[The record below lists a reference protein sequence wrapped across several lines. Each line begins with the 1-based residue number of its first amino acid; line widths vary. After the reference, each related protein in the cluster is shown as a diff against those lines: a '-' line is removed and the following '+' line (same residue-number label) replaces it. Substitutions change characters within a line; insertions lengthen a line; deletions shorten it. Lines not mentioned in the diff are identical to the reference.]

1 MPESIPLSSS
11 EPVRN
16 VRRIRPKILRLSRA
30 QIAASREYSAN
41 RGPITFPAVAPTPS
55 PVPAMAV
62 APAVKQTAPAYEFP
76 PIPPIDTDLL
86 GVEEA
91 MIGFAAVAENERRER
106 QLWTLYELWRAIPQ
120 NVELNRLLQM
130 IVERVTGAMDAH
142 TCSLMTRERGGDTL
156 RVVASVGLPQDL
168 AESVTLMVGERIAGR
183 VAATGQP
190 ILVNKDPNT
199 HPLLKGPS
207 GQDLGLPITARPEVE
222 SAVCAPLVG
231 SDGQVLGVLC
241 LSRHAPAVP
250 FNEGDL
256 RVFSLFAS
264 QAGSVI
270 AQARMRDKLH
280 QRQRELASL
289 AQVTEAIRARVP
301 EEVLLE
307 RLARGVL
314 DVMGLERC
322 QIWRRTSLQG
332 EANDAERAALN
343 SDLRR
348 LKHTS
353 EINDTIWSLTFAR
366 GFGLDPQ
373 PTVLPPALQHLTETC
388 FLGGTENGESNTATA
403 KADSAMR
410 AFLQIYGIEAGVAA
424 PILVQGVCDAVVV
437 ADMRSGAN
445 ARVREEMA
453 ETLSLLASHIS
464 VALENARLVESLTRA
479 SEESAAMERE
489 ISRNSRL
496 AALGQLAATVAHEL
510 RNPLSSIKGAAQFLL
525 RECEDDTKN
534 VPGSMTDFL
543 NIVVDE
549 VDGLG
554 RLTTDLLDFAGPP
567 TPRRVRCDLA
577 EIARSEVAFLRAELE
592 GMGVD
597 RLRESYKITEPAF
610 VDVDSAQIGQ
620 ALRNLLLN
628 AGQAV
633 SERTEKSISTD
644 GNGSGNGSRRTG
656 KLVVSL
662 RAVSSDGSAP
672 AAYMLTVD
680 DNGPGVRAEI
690 RERLWEPF
698 YTTKARGTGLGL
710 SQVRQAVEAHGGT
723 ATIDE
728 VPGDDGGAR
737 FTLCLPAARM
747 DTPSPTPGILPGT
760 DILKENAAH

>member
-1 MPESIPLSSS
+1 
-11 EPVRN
+11 
-16 VRRIRPKILRLSRA
+16 
-30 QIAASREYSAN
+30 
-41 RGPITFPAVAPTPS
+41 
-55 PVPAMAV
+55 
-62 APAVKQTAPAYEFP
+62 
-76 PIPPIDTDLL
+76 
-86 GVEEA
+86 

-130 IVERVTGAMDAH
+130 IVERVTSAMDAH

-156 RVVASVGLPQDL
+156 RVVASVGLPQDV

-190 ILVNKDPNT
+190 ILVNKDPNN
-199 HPLLKGPS
+199 HPLLQGP
-207 GQDLGLPITARPEVE
+207 LGREVSEPIKARPEVE

-231 SDGQVLGVLC
+231 SDGLVLGVLC

-250 FNEGDL
+250 FNDGDL

-301 EEVLLE
+301 EEALLE

-322 QIWRRTSLQG
+322 QIWRRGSLHPDT
-332 EANDAERAALN
+332 EALTENCTPSAVPTGKSRRPPHSEENEPPTWCLAFSRGFAGMGFSALPAAL
-343 SDLRR
+343 
-348 LKHTS
+348 
-353 EINDTIWSLTFAR
+353 
-366 GFGLDPQ
+366 P
-373 PTVLPPALQHLTETC
+373 HLTETC
-388 FLGGTENGESNTATA
+388 FLGGTGSGTESATESATATA
-403 KADSAMR
+403 RTDAALR
-410 AFLQIYGIEAGVAA
+410 LFLNAYEIEAGVAA
-424 PILVQGVCDAVVV
+424 PILVQGVCDAVVI
-437 ADMRSGAN
+437 ADMGSQAN

-510 RNPLSSIKGAAQFLL
+510 RNPLSSIKGAAQYLL
-525 RECEDDTKN
+525 RECEDDAKN
-534 VPGSMTDFL
+534 VPASMTDFL
-543 NIVVDE
+543 SIVVDE

-577 EIARSEVAFLRAELE
+577 EVARSEVAFLRAELE
-592 GMGVD
+592 TLGVD
-597 RLRESYKITEPAF
+597 RLRESYKISEPAL
-610 VDVDSAQIGQ
+610 VDIDSAQIGQ

-628 AGQAV
+628 AGHAIA
-633 SERTEKSISTD
+633 ERTEKLMSSEN
-644 GNGSGNGSRRTG
+644 GAGSGAARTG
-656 KLVVSL
+656 KLFVSL
-662 RAVSSDGSAP
+662 RAVTSTSDGSAP

-680 DNGPGVRAEI
+680 DNGPGVRPEI

-728 VPGDDGGAR
+728 VPGGDGGAR
-737 FTLCLPAARM
+737 FTLCLPAARL
-747 DTPSPTPGILPGT
+747 DTPAPTPGILPGIHT
-760 DILKENAAH
+760 DILKENTPH

>member
-1 MPESIPLSSS
+1 MSNLV
-11 EPVRN
+11 PVDSGDSLRN
-16 VRRIRPKILRLSRA
+16 VRRIRPKVVRLSRA
-30 QIAASREYSAN
+30 EIAASRDFSRAN
-41 RGPITFPAVAPTPS
+41 VAVALPVASFTP
-55 PVPAMAV
+55 PPR
-62 APAVKQTAPAYEFP
+62 EFP

-130 IVERVTGAMDAH
+130 IVERVTSAMDAH

-156 RVVASVGLPQDL
+156 RVVASVGLPQDV

-190 ILVNKDPNT
+190 ILVNKDPNN
-199 HPLLKGPS
+199 HPLLQGP
-207 GQDLGLPITARPEVE
+207 LGREVSEPIKARPEVE

-231 SDGQVLGVLC
+231 SDGVVLGVLC
-241 LSRHAPAVP
+241 LSRHTPAVP
-250 FNEGDL
+250 FNDGDL

-270 AQARMRDKLH
+270 AQARMRDKLQ

-301 EEVLLE
+301 EEALLE

-322 QIWRRTSLQG
+322 QIWRRGSSK
-332 EANDAERAALN
+332 
-343 SDLRR
+343 SDMEKSPGNCVPPAMPIGKSRR
-348 LKHTS
+348 PPHS
-353 EINDTIWSLTFAR
+353 EESGPPTWCLAFSR
-366 GFGLDPQ
+366 GFAGMGFSA
-373 PTVLPPALQHLTETC
+373 LPSALPHLTETC
-388 FLGGTENGESNTATA
+388 FLGGAESAESATTTART
-403 KADSAMR
+403 DSAMR
-410 AFLQIYGIEAGVAA
+410 AFLSAYEIEAGIAA
-424 PILVQGVCDAVVV
+424 PILVQGVCDAVVI
-437 ADMRSGAN
+437 ADMGSRAN

-510 RNPLSSIKGAAQFLL
+510 RNPLSSIKGAAQYLL
-525 RECEDDTKN
+525 RECEDDAKN
-534 VPGSMTDFL
+534 VPASMTDFL
-543 NIVVDE
+543 SIVVDE

-577 EIARSEVAFLRAELE
+577 EVARSEVAFLRAELE
-592 GMGVD
+592 ALGVD
-597 RLRESYKITEPAF
+597 RLRESYKISEPAL

-628 AGQAV
+628 AGHAIA
-633 SERTEKSISTD
+633 ERTEKLMSSET
-644 GNGSGNGSRRTG
+644 GPSNSAGRTG
-656 KLVVSL
+656 KLLVSL
-662 RAVSSDGSAP
+662 RAVTSTSDGSAP

-680 DNGPGVRAEI
+680 DNGPGVRPEI

-723 ATIDE
+723 ATIDD
-728 VPGDDGGAR
+728 VPGSDGGAR
-737 FTLCLPAARM
+737 FTLCLPAARL
-747 DTPSPTPGILPGT
+747 DTPAPTPGILPGIHT
-760 DILKENAAH
+760 DLLKENTAH